1 MNNDEAAELA
11 ARLAVYRQMKIAAA
25 FLRDRLDEQPY
36 LPGAV
41 RKPTFLAQYDPQL
54 RLDLDE

>member
-1 MNNDEAAELA
+1 MIDREAEELA
-11 ARLAVYRQMKIAAA
+11 ERLAVYRQMKIAAA
-25 FLRDRLDEQPY
+25 FLRERLDDQPY

-41 RKPTFLAQYDPQL
+41 RKPRHLQQYEPQL